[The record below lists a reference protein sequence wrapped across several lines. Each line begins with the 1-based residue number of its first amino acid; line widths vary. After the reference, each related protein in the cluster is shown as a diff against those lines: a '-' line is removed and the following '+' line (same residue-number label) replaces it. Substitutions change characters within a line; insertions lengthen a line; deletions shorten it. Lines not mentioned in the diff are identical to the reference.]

1 MYMKSVDA
9 IRKHML
15 YRPMTKDGRDILF
28 SGSVTTFGNPEVD
41 LQLSADVEHLTCF
54 IGGMIGM
61 SAKIFGIEGD
71 LEIAKKLAD
80 GCVWAYESFPL
91 GIMPEGAT
99 VMPCKNSEMCPWNE
113 TAYFEFLDPIP
124 PATRENQIADY
135 FARKALQEQEAA
147 AELARAVEVAA
158 EEAKKQALDA
168 EALKTGTEPGHA
180 EGRDDAPEP
189 AHDYDTTDPSKGS
202 DSLKREKPTS
212 LQKRQDDPKKDLPK
226 PVTHNFQDDVP
237 SKTIP
242 EKSPVGLSEVK
253 LSPEEMLLRQKSEEH
268 ETELES
274 ISKSGRPP
282 HQPPV
287 KAPAPAMLADPWK
300 PATHEE
306 FVQAK
311 IKEQSLPPG
320 FASIKSRK
328 YILR

>member
-9 IRKHML
+9 IRKHLL

-28 SGSVTTFGNPEVD
+28 SGSVTTLGNPEVD

-54 IGGMIGM
+54 LGGMIGM

-91 GIMPEGAT
+91 GIMPEGST
-99 VMPCKNSEMCPWNE
+99 IMPCKNSEMCPWNE
-113 TAYFEFLDPIP
+113 TAYFEFLDPLP
-124 PATRENQIADY
+124 PATREKQIEEY
-135 FARKALQEQEAA
+135 FAKKALQEEEEA
-147 AELARAVEVAA
+147 AELALEAEVAA
-158 EEAKKQALDA
+158 QEAKKQALNA
-168 EALKTGTEPGHA
+168 EALKTATELGHS
-180 EGRDDAPEP
+180 EGRNDAPEP

-202 DSLKREKPTS
+202 DSLKREKPAS
-212 LQKRQDDPKKDLPK
+212 LQKRQDDTKKYLAK
-226 PVTHNFQDDVP
+226 PVTHNIQDDVP

-242 EKSPVGLSEVK
+242 EKSSMGLSDIE
-253 LSPEEMLLRQKSEEH
+253 LSPEEISLLQKSQQREA
-268 ETELES
+268 ELES
-274 ISKSGRPP
+274 ISKSGRPSNK
-282 HQPPV
+282 PPL
-287 KAPAPAMLADPWK
+287 KAPAPAKLANPWK
-300 PATHEE
+300 PASHEE